1 MPRTS
6 IDWERTAAE
15 AAELLSKYIQ
25 INTVNPPGNETE
37 GARFLHE
44 ILKREGIGSEIIES
58 APGRGS
64 LVTGCTSGAL
74 PGVMLLHHLDVVP
87 AEAGRWQVDP
97 FSGLLRDGALWGR
110 GALDCKG
117 LGIIELMAFLLL
129 KRQGLEPERRIVY
142 AATADEEA
150 GGAWGVPWLLEHH
163 PEKFRTCHVINEGV
177 GWGLRTG
184 SRNIYL
190 CQVAEKGSCWLKI
203 TFEGRPGHGSIP
215 HDENC
220 VLHMARAMQV
230 LGQHRFG
237 LQCAAPVR
245 MLLEALAVEQE
256 YMSPDAFLGL
266 LDPGRSRETLDAI
279 GDGPMREM
287 LAALLTN
294 TMVPT
299 VAQAGTKTNV
309 IPSECFC
316 EVDARILPGTTP
328 DELKAL
334 IERLLN
340 EAGCRG
346 FTVHLPGGSQASQS
360 PMDTELYRVL
370 GDSIREHDPR
380 GMLLPYLSP
389 GATDSRFFR
398 EKGVVAYGM
407 QFDASIESNRL
418 IHGHDER
425 ISLKHLLFGI
435 QVLYDTLRRFPA

>member
-1 MPRTS
+1 MQVSPL
-6 IDWERTAAE
+6 DWERTAAE
-15 AAELLSKYIQ
+15 AAELLSAYIQ

-37 GARFLHE
+37 GARFLQD
-44 ILKREGIGSEIIES
+44 ILKRNGIGSEIIES
-58 APGRGS
+58 KPGRGS
-64 LVTGCTSGAL
+64 LVSGCTAGAV
-74 PGVMLLHHLDVVP
+74 PEIMLLHHIDVVQ
-87 AEAGRWQVDP
+87 AEAGRWQVEP
-97 FSGLLRDGALWGR
+97 FSGCVRNGELWGR

-129 KRQGLEPERRIVY
+129 KRQGLDPERRIVY

-150 GGAWGVPWLLEHH
+150 GGAWGVPWLLQHH
-163 PEKFRTCHVINEGV
+163 PEKFQTRYVINEGV

-184 SRNIYL
+184 SRNVYL

-230 LGQHRFG
+230 LGNHRFG

-245 MLLEALAVEQE
+245 LLMEALAREQE
-256 YMSPDAFLGL
+256 YMRPEQFLGL
-266 LDPGRSRETLDAI
+266 MDPACSCATFDLIADA
-279 GDGPMREM
+279 PMREM
-287 LAALLTN
+287 LGALLTN

-299 VAQAGTKTNV
+299 VAQAGKKTNV

-328 DELKAL
+328 EELTSL
-334 IERLLN
+334 IERLLTD
-340 EAGCRG
+340 AGCRG
-346 FTVHLPGGSQASQS
+346 FTVELPGGSRASES
-360 PMDTELYRVL
+360 SMDTELYRVL
-370 GDSIREHDPR
+370 GDTIEQHDPR

-398 EKGVVAYGM
+398 ERGVVAYGM

-425 ISLKHLLFGI
+425 ISLRHLLFGI
-435 QVLYDTLRRFPA
+435 QVLYDTLRRFLV